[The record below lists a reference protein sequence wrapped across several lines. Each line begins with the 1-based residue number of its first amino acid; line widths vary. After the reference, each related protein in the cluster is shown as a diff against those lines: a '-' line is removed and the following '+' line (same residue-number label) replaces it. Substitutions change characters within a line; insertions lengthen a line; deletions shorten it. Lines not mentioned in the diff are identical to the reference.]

1 MELYSIEFKSEKE
14 ELEAENAVI
23 DISIVSK
30 PSHDVNGLCFS
41 KELYEFSRIS
51 EGKYLA
57 LLLRADY
64 PIYRPPNPDMPNGGY
79 VQFSTDFI
87 KKIQETNHAKK
98 AFSFQHDKNKPIN
111 AQLIEN
117 WIVTD
122 TLKDKTACY
131 GIEASPGSWAG
142 VLKFETDSD
151 FERAKEMQGGISLGF
166 DPRLVGFKKIE
177 QNAEKNQVSFK
188 KIEENNQISNQIKDD
203 KKMNTK
209 ITVKHKREH
218 SPSRA
223 LKFEKP
229 SAFREKLLSNAGFL
243 SKIDS
248 IAKDGGKSINF
259 ASEADVILENA
270 DVMANELANAMAVEI
285 VDEIVKVA
293 DEVMTA
299 ELAPLEQALAENEA
313 LKSELEALKSE
324 LEALKSSS
332 ATSTSADASTQFSAQ
347 EVEELK
353 KKNEDLEAIVA
364 EKSKSD
370 LNFSEHQRKIEPAI
384 YGKTQLD
391 I

>member
-1 MELYSIEFKSEKE
+1 MELYSIEFKDENA

-23 DISIVSK
+23 DISIVSN

-41 KELYEFSRIS
+41 KDFVKFSRMG
-51 EGKYLA
+51 EGKYIA

-64 PIYRPPNPDMPNGGY
+64 PIYRQPNPGMPNGGR
-79 VQFSTDFI
+79 VQFSKEFI
-87 KKIQETNHAKK
+87 RKIQEKNHAKK
-98 AFSFQHDKNKPIN
+98 SFSFQHDNNQPIN

-122 TLKDKTACY
+122 TFKDKTANY

-151 FERAKEMQGGISLGF
+151 FERAREMQGGISLEF
-166 DPRLVGFKKIE
+166 DPRLVGFKKVE
-177 QNAEKNQVSFK
+177 QNQVSFNK
-188 KIEENNQISNQIKDD
+188 SEENTQKSNQITDNN

-209 ITVKHKREH
+209 ITVKYKREH
-218 SPSRA
+218 SPSRF

-229 SAFREKLLSNAGFL
+229 SAFREKMLSNEAFL
-243 SKIDS
+243 SKIDG
-248 IAKDGGKSINF
+248 IAQNGRKSISF

-270 DVMANELANAMAVEI
+270 DAMANELANAMAVEI

-313 LKSELEALKSE
+313 LKSELETLKAE
-324 LEALKSSS
+324 FEALKSS
-332 ATSTSADASTQFSAQ
+332 TQSTSDTSAQFSAQ
-347 EVEELK
+347 EVEDLK
-353 KKNEDLEAIVA
+353 KKNEDLQAMVA
-364 EKSKSD
+364 EKTKLDLSFSKQKKSVENKGGLKLID
-370 LNFSEHQRKIEPAI
+370 SLN
-384 YGKTQLD
+384 
-391 I
+391 